1 MIHLPANET
10 EDVEGQIKD
19 GKGSKCDEEED
30 DSKTPPSPD
39 GQTGLK
45 HTNTERERELMTL
58 FLIFG

>member
-30 DSKTPPSPD
+30 DS
-39 GQTGLK
+39 
-45 HTNTERERELMTL
+45 
-58 FLIFG
+58 